1 MSRRHRDFLQAMGIE
16 VWRRRA
22 SPGGQAAVDSMES
35 MEPLPPSSGADEP
48 SAPAPLPDERTAR
61 ISTLDWDELRAEVER
76 CTACPLYASR
86 TRAVFGVGDRQAQ
99 WMIIGEAPGADE
111 DRVGEPF
118 VGRAGKLLDL
128 MLFAMK
134 LKREQVFIA
143 NILKSRPPNNRDPAP
158 EEIRACWPF
167 LARQIA
173 LARPKIILAMGRVAA
188 QSLLE
193 TQVPVGKLRGRVHRL
208 GASATPLIVTYHP
221 AYLLRAPREKK
232 RSWEDLQLALR
243 TFAALG

>member
-1 MSRRHRDFLQAMGIE
+1 
-16 VWRRRA
+16 
-22 SPGGQAAVDSMES
+22 
-35 MEPLPPSSGADEP
+35 MEPLPPSSGADSERV
-48 SAPAPLPDERTAR
+48 SARATSGRAHGRR
-61 ISTLDWDELRAEVER
+61 ISPWIGMNSRAEVEH
-76 CTACPLYASR
+76 CTACLC
-86 TRAVFGVGDRQAQ
+86 TLRAPVEHFRVGDRQAQ